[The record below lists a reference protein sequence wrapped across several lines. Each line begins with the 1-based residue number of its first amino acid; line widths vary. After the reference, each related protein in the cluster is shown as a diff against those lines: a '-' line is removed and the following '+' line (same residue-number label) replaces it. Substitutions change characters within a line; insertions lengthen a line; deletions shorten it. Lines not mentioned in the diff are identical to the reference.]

1 LDFFFSFFIS
11 LFLTSTLSKSN
22 LLSFESATDA
32 INLLYMSVLSYI
44 FVVNDGIDLR
54 ECEFDNCDTS
64 GAGTVVAVNGV
75 DVVDGAVYTYG
86 VDVVDGVG
94 FFIEDMGDTEESE
107 FTLCFSYI
115 TKSDEVLLCILEVL
129 WSFLYLV

>member
-1 LDFFFSFFIS
+1 
-11 LFLTSTLSKSN
+11 
-22 LLSFESATDA
+22 
-32 INLLYMSVLSYI
+32 MSVLSYI

-54 ECEFDNCDTS
+54 ECEFDNCDAS
-64 GAGTVVAVNGV
+64 GAGTVVAANGV
-75 DVVDGAVYTYG
+75 DVVDGAVCTYGVDVVDGAVCTYGVDVVDGAVCTYGVDVVDDAVCTYG

-129 WSFLYLV
+129 